1 MTAYT
6 TKTIPQSG
14 LNKSPTS
21 EMENKSPKMSEA
33 AQYQNKPF
41 IQRQIKPENI
51 KVSEVKI
58 LGVKDR
64 SSTLDVF
71 WKGTNWPTQFA
82 GHCMLQWPAL
92 SLYSNGWCFFIGN
105 LSSSESDDSWGILH
119 FDFLQD
125 NGLVL
130 WSSGSFW
137 SPTIGTF
144 GTWRF
149 QFTYPEYLFDTI
161 KSAQFASHC

>member
-1 MTAYT
+1 M
-6 TKTIPQSG
+6 KTLFKNEPVREIQIEKITFSGIRSFDASDRGSELAARAQSKTFRWG
-14 LNKSPTS
+14 TQQVGDCTL
-21 EMENKSPKMSEA
+21 EA
-33 AQYQNKPF
+33 PMLWITQDGFFMFSGN
-41 IQRQIKPENI
+41 
-51 KVSEVKI
+51 
-58 LGVKDR
+58 LR
-64 SSTLDVF
+64 SS
-71 WKGTNWPTQFA
+71 
-82 GHCMLQWPAL
+82 
-92 SLYSNGWCFFIGN
+92 GN
-105 LSSSESDDSWGILH
+105 DDSWGILH